1 MTLVVDLPP
10 EIESQVREVAQAE
23 GLDVSALVRE
33 ILEARVRQYDPA
45 RPLTEP
51 ELLMRINRTG
61 FPEAF
66 WNRYGELVAKL
77 NAGILTPDEQADLF
91 AHTDQTENRD
101 AERLPYLVA
110 FAKLRGITVEQVITQ
125 LGLRPVL
132 FDRSFDEAD

>member
-1 MTLVVDLPP
+1 MTLLVDLPP

-33 ILEARVRQYDPA
+33 TLEARVRQYDPA
-45 RPLTEP
+45 RPLTEAD
-51 ELLMRINRTG
+51 LLLRINRLV

-66 WNRYGELVAKL
+66 WNRYRELVAKL
-77 NAGILTPDEQADLF
+77 NAGTLTPEEQADLF

-110 FAKLRGITVEQVITQ
+110 LANLRGVTVREVITQ
-125 LGLRPVL
+125 LGLRPVSL
-132 FDRSFDEAD
+132 G